1 MKIYRFHYGD
11 PIYKETRIT
20 ATRAYTI
27 KQKFMGQIV
36 VAGIYDTETTTLQ
49 VGYARCHPDDNYSKR
64 VGKELALRNAEN
76 SKIIFPCKRE
86 EVAQT
91 LAEYLNDLEHK
102 YLKRMR

>member
-36 VAGIYDTETTTLQ
+36 VAGIYDVETTTLQ

-64 VGKELALRNAEN
+64 IGKDLALKNAEN
-76 SKIIFPCKRE
+76 SKTIFPCRRN
-86 EVAQT
+86 EVAET
-91 LAEYLNDLEHK
+91 LATYLNDLEIK